1 MATIEDT
8 DLLIIGRERVVV
20 PRFGDMGATVEIRMD
35 SRRLER
41 RRVPLSSSSEDRRR
55 LDRRALDVSDQ
66 LRAVGWVFITA
77 AHRRA
82 APPTVDAPRAG
93 TATAR
98 SGSRD
103 AAQDESII
111 VRRLAQALLCAPCV
125 ARMCILPLD
134 RVERV
139 LDRLQGSGSLRMLGA
154 RCEECR
160 KTTIV
165 YTPDRS

>member
-1 MATIEDT
+1 MSIEDT

-20 PRFGDMGATVEIRMD
+20 PRFGDMGSTVEIRMD

-41 RRVPLSSSSEDRRR
+41 RRVPLSSSSEEDRRR
-55 LDRRALDVSDQ
+55 RDRRSLDVSDQ

-82 APPTVDAPRAG
+82 VPPALDAPREG
-93 TATAR
+93 TAKAPI
-98 SGSRD
+98 GSRD
-103 AAQDESII
+103 ATQDEPII
-111 VRRLAQALLCAPCV
+111 GRHLAQALLCAPCL
-125 ARMCILPLD
+125 ARICILPLD

-139 LDRLQGSGSLRMLGA
+139 LDRLQGSGNLRMLGA

>member
-1 MATIEDT
+1 MPTIEDT

-41 RRVPLSSSSEDRRR
+41 RRAPLSSSSEDRRR
-55 LDRRALDVSDQ
+55 RDRRALDVSDQ

-82 APPTVDAPRAG
+82 VPPAPDASRAG
-93 TATAR
+93 TATAPI
-98 SGSRD
+98 GSRD
-103 AAQDESII
+103 AAQDESMIG
-111 VRRLAQALLCAPCV
+111 RHLDRALLCAPCL
-125 ARMCILPLD
+125 ARICILPLV
-134 RVERV
+134 RVERA
-139 LDRLQGSGSLRMLGA
+139 LDRLQGSGKLRMQGA

>member
-1 MATIEDT
+1 MSTIEDS
-8 DLLIIGRERVVV
+8 DLLILGRERVVV
-20 PRFGDMGATVEIRMD
+20 PRFGDMAATVEIRLD
-35 SRRLER
+35 SRRVER
-41 RRVPLSSSSEDRRR
+41 RRVPLSSSSEDRRQR
-55 LDRRALDVSDQ
+55 DRRALDVSDQ
-66 LRAVGWVFITA
+66 LRAVGWVFIAA

-82 APPTVDAPRAG
+82 VPPALDARRAG
-93 TATAR
+93 TATVPIDP
-98 SGSRD
+98 RD
-103 AAQDESII
+103 TAQIESMIG
-111 VRRLAQALLCAPCV
+111 RRLVQALLCAPCL

-139 LDRLQGSGSLRMLGA
+139 LDRLQGAGTLRMLGA

>member
-1 MATIEDT
+1 MPTIEDP

-55 LDRRALDVSDQ
+55 RDRRALDVSDQ

-82 APPTVDAPRAG
+82 APPALHVPRVG
-93 TATAR
+93 TATVPI
-98 SGSRD
+98 GPRD

-111 VRRLAQALLCAPCV
+111 GRRLAQALLCAPCL
-125 ARMCILPLD
+125 ARICILPLD

-139 LDRLQGSGSLRMLGA
+139 LDRLQGSGNLRMLGA

>member
-1 MATIEDT
+1 M
-8 DLLIIGRERVVV
+8 
-20 PRFGDMGATVEIRMD
+20 
-35 SRRLER
+35 
-41 RRVPLSSSSEDRRR
+41 
-55 LDRRALDVSDQ
+55 SDQ
-66 LRAVGWVFITA
+66 LRAVGWVFIAA

-82 APPTVDAPRAG
+82 VPPALDARRAG
-93 TATAR
+93 TATVPIDP
-98 SGSRD
+98 RD
-103 AAQDESII
+103 TAQIESMIG
-111 VRRLAQALLCAPCV
+111 RRLVQALLCAPCL

-139 LDRLQGSGSLRMLGA
+139 LDRLQGAGTLRMLGA